1 MADWDSGDVEEISRE
16 AKTSGLS
23 GRVHIIGLGNAGTFI
38 AHSLASRQS
47 PPPITLLMHQASFY
61 HAFRRKKRSLA
72 VNYNGLDDNR
82 TGFDVEVLEDK
93 VWRRIPSKEEQM
105 EIQEESE
112 MFENDEMLLEE
123 EEGHIDCLIV
133 CCKAY
138 MTEKVLRDVR
148 HRLSSNSTIL
158 LIQNGLGIVEKLN
171 KELFPD
177 EQHRPNYMQGVLSHG
192 LKKQDSFKIG
202 HVSVGS
208 LVLSP
213 VVTGHT
219 PLIEAEK
226 DTHWAPSTKYL
237 LRLLTLTPS
246 LVATADTPAGL
257 LQYQLE
263 RLTVSC
269 VLGSLGAIHDCKNRE
284 LLHNFAVSR
293 TMRLLLLEIS
303 SVICALP
310 ELRGIPGIEDRF
322 SPGRLRRLVINVAA
336 NRPEDA
342 SSLRN
347 DLHYQ
352 RNTEIDF
359 LNGWIVKRGEELGMK
374 CVLNYMILQL
384 VLSRMYIIKHREA
397 SAVPIDFENVI
408 LTGDNNK
415 DD

>member
-1 MADWDSGDVEEISRE
+1 MSTWSQDAEEISRE
-16 AKTSGLS
+16 AKAPKLS

-38 AHSLASRQS
+38 AHSLAARQS

-61 HAFRRKKRSLA
+61 QTFRRKKRSLA

-82 TGFDVEVLEDK
+82 TGFDVEILEDK
-93 VWRRIPSKEEQM
+93 VWRRIPSGEEQHDA
-105 EIQEESE
+105 QEEEEIYESDQD
-112 MFENDEMLLEE
+112 FHE
-123 EEGHIDCLIV
+123 EEGHIECLIV

-138 MTEKVLRDVR
+138 MTEKVIRDVR
-148 HRLSSNSTIL
+148 HRLSPNSTIL
-158 LIQNGLGIVEKLN
+158 LVQNGLGIVEKLN
-171 KELFPD
+171 RDLFPD
-177 EQHRPNYMQGVLSHG
+177 EHSRPHYMQGVLSHG
-192 LKKQDSFKIG
+192 LKKQDSYKIG

-208 LVLSP
+208 LILSP
-213 VVTGHT
+213 VVTSHT
-219 PLIEAEK
+219 PLIEAER
-226 DTHWAPSTKYL
+226 DTHWAPTTKYL

-263 RLTVSC
+263 RLTVSS
-269 VLGSLGAIHDCKNRE
+269 VLGSLGAIHDCKNRD
-284 LLHNFAVSR
+284 LLHNYAVSR

-303 SVICALP
+303 SVIYALP

-322 SPGRLRRLVINVAA
+322 SPERLRRLVINVAA

-347 DLHYQ
+347 DLRYQ
-352 RNTEIDF
+352 QNTEIDF
-359 LNGWIVKRGEELGMK
+359 LNGWIVRRGEELGMK
-374 CVLNYMILQL
+374 CVLNYMIVQL
-384 VLSRMYIIKHREA
+384 VLSRMQMISQREA

-408 LTGDNNK
+408 LTGDNTK